1 MAIPGDPLYKS
12 RQGWI
17 AGMVQERPVRV
28 ERRLS
33 AILAADVAGY
43 SRLMHNDEEATH
55 ARLATLIA
63 DGVTPAIADHGGR
76 VVKNTG
82 DGLLAEFSSAVEAV
96 RAAVQFQTRIDELT
110 IGDADDRRITFRV
123 GINIGDVIVEPN
135 EIFGDGVNIAARL
148 ESIAEPGGIC
158 ISAAVHD
165 QVRGKVSVEL
175 ADLGEQNLKN
185 IGRPV
190 RAYAV
195 VRDGREPA
203 TQTERATR
211 GRLSPPPRAMGRIR
225 ARLPHVGGALASIAV
240 VGAVTGGLVVYW
252 NVGKTDRSALQV
264 GQKTQRETAA
274 RPDIAPRLSF
284 VVLPFANLNNDPK
297 QDYFADGITTDLT
310 TDLAQMPGAFV
321 IGRGTAFTY
330 KNKQVDL
337 KTLGKDLGI
346 RWAVQGAVQ
355 RAGDRVR
362 MNVSL
367 ADLSTARDVWSD
379 RFDGDRMNLA
389 ALQEQVTAR
398 LARSLN
404 VELIQAES
412 RRSLMDHSAN
422 PDAADFSMRGWAKVY
437 GPQTKVTNAQA
448 KDLFDG
454 ALSLDPENIDAMLGK
469 AWCIASDVLNG
480 WSTSVMGDKTIATNL
495 VDQVL
500 VKRAASANAH
510 ITKGN
515 ILIYGNPEDALSEY
529 DAALEIDPNSPIA
542 YASKGIALVT
552 AGRAREAFSP
562 VQIALRLSPKDP
574 AAGIWHFFLCHAHV
588 HVHQY
593 NEAIEECRRS
603 INLNKLFS
611 MPYADLVSACG
622 ATGQLELAQQMLAEL
637 NAIRPD
643 FTVQWSRQMG
653 YARSS
658 NSQFRRE
665 YDDILDGLRKAGV
678 REQ

>member
-1 MAIPGDPLYKS
+1 
-12 RQGWI
+12 
-17 AGMVQERPVRV
+17 MVQERPDRV

-55 ARLATLIA
+55 AKLATLLA
-63 DGVTPAIADHGGR
+63 DGVKPAIADHGGR

-96 RAAVQFQTRIDELT
+96 RAAVQFQARIDELT
-110 IGDADDRRITFRV
+110 IGDVEDRRITFRV
-123 GINIGDVIVEPN
+123 GINIGDVIVEPHD
-135 EIFGDGVNIAARL
+135 IFGDGVNIAARL

-158 ISAAVHD
+158 ISASAYD
-165 QVRGKVSVEL
+165 QVRGKVGVEF

-185 IGRPV
+185 IDRPV
-190 RAYAV
+190 RAYAA
-195 VRDGREPA
+195 VRDGLGPA
-203 TQTERATR
+203 TLNKRAR
-211 GRLSPPPRAMGRIR
+211 QSRLSPPRRSMGRIR
-225 ARLPHVGGALASIAV
+225 ARLTPVGGAIASIAV
-240 VGAVTGGLVVYW
+240 VGAVAAGLVVYW
-252 NVGKTDRSALQV
+252 NVGKRVRTDALQE
-264 GQKTQRETAA
+264 GQRTQREAA
-274 RPDIAPRLSF
+274 VRPDIAPRLSL
-284 VVLPFANLNNDPK
+284 VVLPFANLNNDPE

-367 ADLSTARDVWSD
+367 ADLSTGRDVWSD
-379 RFDGDRMNLA
+379 RFDGDRGNLA
-389 ALQEQVTAR
+389 VLQEQVTAR

-412 RRSLMDHSAN
+412 RRGQMDQSTN
-422 PDAADFSMRGWAKVY
+422 SDAVDVNMRGWAKLY
-437 GPQTKVTNAQA
+437 EPRTKLTNAQA
-448 KDLFDG
+448 NNLFDS
-454 ALSLDPENIDAMLGK
+454 ALRLDPDNIDAMLGK
-469 AWCIASDVLNG
+469 AFCIASGVING
-480 WSTSVMGDKTIATNL
+480 WSTSVVEDKKTAIKL
-495 VDQVL
+495 IDQVL
-500 VKRAASANAH
+500 AKRPATANAH
-510 ITKGN
+510 IAKGS
-515 ILIYGNPEDALSEY
+515 ILQHGNPEGALPEF
-529 DAALEIDPNSPIA
+529 DAALEIDPNSPVA
-542 YASKGIALVT
+542 FASKGIALIT

-562 VQIALRLSPKDP
+562 IQIALRLSPKDP
-574 AAGIWHFFLCHAHV
+574 AAGAWRFFLCHAHV

-593 NEAIEECRRS
+593 NEAVEECRRS
-603 INLNKLFS
+603 INLNKLDWL
-611 MPYADLVSACG
+611 PYADLISAYG
-622 ATGQLELAQQMLAEL
+622 ATGQLEMAQQTLAEL

-643 FTVQWSRQMG
+643 FTVQWFHQMG

-658 NSQFRRE
+658 NPQFRRE

>member
-1 MAIPGDPLYKS
+1 
-12 RQGWI
+12 
-17 AGMVQERPVRV
+17 MVEERPVRV

-55 ARLATLIA
+55 AKLATLLT
-63 DGVTPAIADHGGR
+63 DGVTAAIADHGGR

-82 DGLLAEFSSAVEAV
+82 DGFLAEFSSAVEAV
-96 RAAVQFQTRIDELT
+96 RAAVQFQTRIAELT
-110 IGDADDRRITFRV
+110 IGDAEDRRIAFRV
-123 GINIGDVIVEPN
+123 GINIGDVIVEPDD
-135 EIFGDGVNIAARL
+135 IFGDGVNIAARL

-158 ISAAVHD
+158 ISASAYD
-165 QVRGKVSVEL
+165 QVRGKVSVEF

-185 IGRPV
+185 IDRPV
-190 RAYAV
+190 RAYAM
-195 VRDGREPA
+195 VRNGPGPT
-203 TQTERATR
+203 TQSERAR
-211 GRLSPPPRAMGRIR
+211 QGRLSPPRRSMGRIR
-225 ARLPHVGGALASIAV
+225 ARLTPLGGVIALIAV
-240 VGAVTGGLVVYW
+240 VGAVAVFLVVYW
-252 NVGKTDRSALQV
+252 NVWKTVRTDALQE
-264 GQKTQRETAA
+264 GQKTQREAAA
-274 RPDIAPRLSF
+274 RPDVAPRLSL
-284 VVLPFANLNNDPK
+284 VVLPFANLNNDPE
-297 QDYFADGITTDLT
+297 QDYFADGIATDLT
-310 TDLAQMPGAFV
+310 TDLARTPDAFV

-367 ADLSTARDVWSD
+367 ADLSTGRDVWSD

-412 RRSLMDHSAN
+412 RRGLMDQSAN
-422 PDAADFSMRGWAKVY
+422 PDAVDFSMRGWAKVN
-437 GPQTKVTNAQA
+437 GPQTKITNAQA
-448 KDLFDG
+448 KDLFDS
-454 ALSLDPENIDAMLGK
+454 ALRLDPDNIDAMLGK
-469 AWCIASDVLNG
+469 AWCIATSVLNG
-480 WSTSVMGDKTIATNL
+480 WSTFVTEDKKIATNL

-500 VKRAASANAH
+500 AKRPASASAH

-515 ILIYGNPEDALSEY
+515 ILLYGNPEGALPEF
-529 DAALEIDPNSPIA
+529 DAALEIDPNSPVA
-542 YASKGIALVT
+542 HATKGIALVT
-552 AGRAREAFSP
+552 AGRAHEAFSP

-593 NEAIEECRRS
+593 NEAVEECRRS
-603 INLNKLFS
+603 INLNKLYW
-611 MPYADLVSACG
+611 MPYADLISAYG
-622 ATGQLELAQQMLAEL
+622 ATGQLEMAQQMLAEL

-658 NSQFRRE
+658 NPQFRRE